1 MYGFIEIKPTGEQ
14 EYISWSGGNTMMKVY
29 SPLADDKFK
38 TLLLENKDDIWP
50 AFVKLFGGVQNV

>member
-1 MYGFIEIKPTGEQ
+1 
-14 EYISWSGGNTMMKVY
+14 MMKVY

-50 AFVKLFGGVQNV
+50 AFVKLFGGIQNV